1 MPALA
6 VLSPRTTVVLILALL
21 VVGALLLAVPGLG
34 GPVIHRPPGC
44 PPMC

>member
-6 VLSPRTTVVLILALL
+6 LLSPRTTGMLILALL
-21 VVGALLLAVPGLG
+21 VAGALLLAVPGLG
-34 GPVIHRPPGC
+34 GPVIHWPPGC